1 MSHHRW
7 FIGAGLALMLSGLLH
22 FLVGFGSNASW
33 EGSVSIRKP
42 IFFGFSTGLT
52 MISLGWIQ
60 RRLRPANYDAI
71 GSPLF
76 AIAILIEVALI
87 SMQFWRGKASHF
99 NHSTPFDY
107 AVDRVMTGL
116 IIFAAIVILDL
127 TRRSFKFIQANRE
140 MQLAIRAGMAFLSI
154 SCGLG
159 FFILFYGE
167 HLASL
172 NQAPEKFGKAGVMKF
187 PHGVVIHAI
196 QLFPVLV
203 WAMRKLNIRSEKRL
217 ELLRFSIASTTAFL
231 IFSLVQTFSGRARF
245 DLGLAGAVA
254 LIITFSLL
262 VPVIQGFFLAVQDQ
276 FRRRRRQS
284 LNSM

>member
-22 FLVGFGSNASW
+22 FLVGLGSNASW

-42 IFFGFSTGLT
+42 ILFGFSTGLT

-99 NHSTPFDY
+99 NHSTTFDDT
-107 AVDRVMTGL
+107 VDRVMTGL

-140 MQLAIRAGMAFLSI
+140 MQLAIRAGMA
-154 SCGLG
+154 
-159 FFILFYGE
+159 
-167 HLASL
+167 
-172 NQAPEKFGKAGVMKF
+172 
-187 PHGVVIHAI
+187 
-196 QLFPVLV
+196 
-203 WAMRKLNIRSEKRL
+203 
-217 ELLRFSIASTTAFL
+217 LRWQCALPAST
-231 IFSLVQTFSGRARF
+231 SSCR
-245 DLGLAGAVA
+245 AGARAATQWAA
-254 LIITFSLL
+254 L
-262 VPVIQGFFLAVQDQ
+262 LAIVSSQTTCAA
-276 FRRRRRQS
+276 
-284 LNSM
+284 